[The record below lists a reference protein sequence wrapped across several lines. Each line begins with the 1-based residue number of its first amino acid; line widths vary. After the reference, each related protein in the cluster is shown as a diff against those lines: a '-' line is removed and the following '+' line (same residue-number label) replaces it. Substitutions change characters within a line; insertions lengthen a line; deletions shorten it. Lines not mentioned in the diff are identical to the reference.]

1 MKKSNKLIIIGVS
14 LIFVSLLL
22 MLMIF
27 NRATNTIEKNAT
39 LDMIDCN
46 SSKVNV
52 FVFWGDGCPHCKK
65 EFEYLEK
72 ISKRYSSYFDVYG
85 FETWFNEDNSKM
97 MNKFRELIKDEA
109 SGIPYTIVGDKVF
122 HGFANEMQDELLNTI
137 IEEYKS
143 KDKTNY
149 CEKIK
154 KEFTTNNKTE

>member
-52 FVFWGDGCPHCKK
+52 FVFP
-65 EFEYLEK
+65 
-72 ISKRYSSYFDVYG
+72 
-85 FETWFNEDNSKM
+85 
-97 MNKFRELIKDEA
+97 
-109 SGIPYTIVGDKVF
+109 
-122 HGFANEMQDELLNTI
+122 
-137 IEEYKS
+137 
-143 KDKTNY
+143 
-149 CEKIK
+149 
-154 KEFTTNNKTE
+154 

>member
-97 MNKFRELIKDEA
+97 MNKFRELIKDDA

-122 HGFANEMQDELLNTI
+122 HGFANEMQNELLNAI

-149 CEKIK
+149 CEEIK
-154 KEFTTNNKTE
+154 KEFITNNKTE

>member
-1 MKKSNKLIIIGVS
+1 MKKSNKLIIIGIS
-14 LIFVSLLL
+14 LIFIILLL
-22 MLMIF
+22 ILMLF
-27 NRATNTIEKNAT
+27 NRATNTIEKNVT

-52 FVFWGDGCPHCKK
+52 FIFWGDGCPHCKK

-85 FETWFNEDNSKM
+85 FETWFNEDNSNI
-97 MNKFRELIKDEA
+97 MNKFKELNKDES
-109 SGIPYTIVGDKVF
+109 SGIPYTIIGDKIF
-122 HGFANEMQDELLNTI
+122 HGFASEMQDELLDAI

-143 KDKTNY
+143 ENKFSY

-154 KEFTTNNKTE
+154 NEFIVNDKTE